1 MALTLAEAV
10 TTLSEAR
17 IGMVL
22 HGLLLLAVF
31 LLAAI
36 YHDGPQAAFMYAM
49 TLGPLIRLTSLSLP
63 LPRFDLVYWYALVGL
78 PLILAAFF
86 AMRNNHLS
94 RADVGLVLRRP
105 FLQLLIALCGI
116 GLGAIEY
123 IILRPPPLVEEFSL
137 QQIVLPAI
145 ILLVFTGFLEEF
157 IFRGV
162 MQHTGF
168 ENFGWLGGVIYVSVV
183 FAILHIGYASIID
196 VIFVFSVAV
205 FFAIM
210 TRLTGSI
217 VGVTFAHGLTNIG
230 LFLVFPFLIGS
241 QMLSNPIPR
250 IPHYVNSLGVMARSI
265 KDAPLAWFGDS
276 SQPTL
281 TAAPSPLA
289 AEIAFTRTPLVAA
302 ISTRTPLSTATPLAS
317 NPSQSPAPS
326 ASPTHAASPPAV
338 FPTAS
343 PIPISTLQ
351 LPLAASLAQSTPSSI
366 LLTSP
371 ASTRLPVSP
380 TATAL
385 AALPSSPT
393 TTAALAPASPP
404 PLTEMI
410 LIPAGIFRMGCDVDK
425 SIERCQDDE
434 LPLHP
439 VSLDAF
445 SIDRTEVTNAQYAAC
460 ISAGACQP
468 PLSPASAT
476 RPDYFTNPAYASYP
490 VVYVTWFDA
499 NAYCLWA
506 GKRLPSEAEW
516 EKAAR
521 LGKLAQRFPWGDST
535 PNCDSANFRTAEGA
549 CLGDTNAVGSYP
561 DGVNPAGA
569 FDLAGNVS
577 EWVFDWYKANTYF
590 SSIATN
596 PLGPRLGDARVVRG
610 GSWNSTWE
618 DIRLAH
624 RSSLSPTAASP
635 EVGFRCAR
643 WP

>member
-1 MALTLAEAV
+1 M

-86 AMRNNHLS
+86 AMRNNRLS

-123 IILRPPPLVEEFSL
+123 IILRPPPLVEEFNL
-137 QQIVLPAI
+137 QQIILPAL
-145 ILLVFTGFLEEF
+145 ILLIFTGFLEEF

-276 SQPTL
+276 TQPTL

-289 AEIAFTRTPLVAA
+289 AEIAFTRTPLVEALPTNTPR
-302 ISTRTPLSTATPLAS
+302 STTAPLAS
-317 NPSQSPAPS
+317 SIPSLSPLPS
-326 ASPTHAASPPAV
+326 ASPTRPASQPTV

-351 LPLAASLAQSTPSSI
+351 FPLAASLAPPTPSTAP
-366 LLTSP
+366 LASP
-371 ASTRLPVSP
+371 ASTRPPVLP
-380 TATAL
+380 TATTVAV
-385 AALPSSPT
+385 LPSSPT
-393 TTAALAPASPP
+393 ALATASPP
-404 PLTEMI
+404 PLTEMV
-410 LIPAGIFRMGCDVDK
+410 LIPAGIFRMGCDLDK
-425 SIERCQDDE
+425 SIERCQADE
-434 LPLHP
+434 LPLHS

-445 SIDRTEVTNAQYAAC
+445 SIDRTEVTNTQYAAC
-460 ISAGACQP
+460 VSAGACQP
-468 PLSPASAT
+468 PISPASAT
-476 RPDYFTNPAYASYP
+476 RPDYFTNPTYASYP
-490 VVYVTWFDA
+490 VIYVTWFDA

-516 EKAAR
+516 EKASR
-521 LGKLAQRFPWGDST
+521 LSKLAQRFPWGDGA
-535 PNCDSANFRTAEGA
+535 PNCDRANYLAAEGA
-549 CLGDTNAVGSYP
+549 CIGDTNAVGSYP
-561 DGVNPAGA
+561 DGANSAGI
-569 FDLAGNVS
+569 FDFSGNVS
-577 EWVFDWYKANTYF
+577 EWVFDWYKNNTYI
-590 SSIATN
+590 SSIASN

-610 GSWNSTWE
+610 GSWNSPWE

-624 RSSLSPTAASP
+624 RSSLSPSAASP
-635 EVGFRCAR
+635 EIGFRCAR